1 MPSVQVYIDF
11 AVFGNESASLC
22 GNAVIKNQPSR
33 CGRADEKGF
42 IMRFGVRRVRF
53 PPSHD
58 FEKSAFDF
66 FACLAVAALFGCG
79 NCGRRCDAGK
89 EKHHRKNSCFEVAAC
104 ARALAACAAI

>member
-1 MPSVQVYIDF
+1 MT
-11 AVFGNESASLC
+11 GNFQGVRNGPCIKSDKIRESRLF
-22 GNAVIKNQPSR
+22 KNEPSR
-33 CGRADEKGF
+33 CGRVDEKGF
-42 IMRFGVRRVRF
+42 IMRFGARRVRF

-66 FACLAVAALFGCG
+66 FAYLAVAAFFGCG

-89 EKHHRKNSCFEVAAC
+89 EKHHRKSSCFEVAAC